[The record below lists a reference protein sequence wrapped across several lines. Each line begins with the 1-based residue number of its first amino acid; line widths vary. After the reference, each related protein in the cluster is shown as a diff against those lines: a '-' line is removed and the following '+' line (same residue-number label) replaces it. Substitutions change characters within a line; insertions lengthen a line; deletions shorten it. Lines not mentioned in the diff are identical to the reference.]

1 MICRRDRSSLTLPE
15 GIWRVK
21 SLKIWM
27 SGRIGYLKL
36 TFWKSMFPLTSSSVK
51 PSSLLESIS
60 DFWSSKEN
68 KEIAESLAFVESE
81 AMALVRAIPIV
92 DTTRAKKTYTMT
104 YCVKYQIEEMN
115 LKGKKYY
122 WYDVFSNLE
131 NITKSRFAM
140 MYKLRPDIET
150 KAKCEVQH

>member
-1 MICRRDRSSLTLPE
+1 
-15 GIWRVK
+15 
-21 SLKIWM
+21 
-27 SGRIGYLKL
+27 
-36 TFWKSMFPLTSSSVK
+36 
-51 PSSLLESIS
+51 LLESIS
-60 DFWSSKEN
+60 DFRSSKEN

-122 WYDVFSNLE
+122 
-131 NITKSRFAM
+131 
-140 MYKLRPDIET
+140 
-150 KAKCEVQH
+150 